1 MTTPEDLRREAPDGP
16 EDDMRMDVQLDQVH
30 IPTSTKWALGLMLS
44 GIAGLVLWNLL
55 TTLAIKESQ
64 ANDNREV
71 WIQFGKHEARMDVQ
85 DVRYEALKSQVEELK
100 ERK

>member
-1 MTTPEDLRREAPDGP
+1 ME
-16 EDDMRMDVQLDQVH
+16 VHLDRLH
-30 IPTSTKWALGLMLS
+30 IPASTKWAVGLMFS
-44 GIAGLVLWNLL
+44 GVAGLVLWNLL

-64 ANDNREV
+64 ATDNREV

-100 ERK
+100 ERR